1 MSKMLA
7 GFCAGILV
15 TGACAYW
22 LWPRGAALAED
33 RRADTPVA
41 KGPALPRRPADRER
55 PARLESRSREDAR
68 ASDPV
73 VDSQAPSAV
82 TNTSHTGNPGSSL
95 EFPGG
100 SLETQRS
107 GDVDPLDKLLNSMRV
122 YCLFDPG
129 AGAFWAKGQLAPHS
143 AAWQGGPIDFE
154 SIDLVEKTAQM
165 LGSQGAT
172 GSLEG
177 KMQVRVTAT
186 DSGLHF
192 SGFKSD
198 GELIAITVYGALDA
212 QGRHR
217 AVMSGHGTRFDYES
231 SQFYG
236 GCSVR

>member
-129 AGAFWAKGQLAPHS
+129 AGAFYNRCFKIQLSNDKGVNPDPYSTGAIFSVVAPREN
-143 AAWQGGPIDFE
+143 AAGN
-154 SIDLVEKTAQM
+154 
-165 LGSQGAT
+165 
-172 GSLEG
+172 
-177 KMQVRVTAT
+177 
-186 DSGLHF
+186 
-192 SGFKSD
+192 D
-198 GELIAITVYGALDA
+198 GEWNTFRVQVDGESVKVWINDRLVQETEAIDDQIPESGHIALDGIA
-212 QGRHR
+212 GGIAYRR
-217 AVMSGHGTRFDYES
+217 VVVSGEE
-231 SQFYG
+231 
-236 GCSVR
+236 